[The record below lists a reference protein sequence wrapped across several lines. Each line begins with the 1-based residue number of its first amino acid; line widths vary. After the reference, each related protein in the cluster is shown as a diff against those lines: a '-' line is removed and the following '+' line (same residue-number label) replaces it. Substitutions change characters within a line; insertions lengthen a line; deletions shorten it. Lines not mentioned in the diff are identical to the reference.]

1 MWKQVLIRELATV
14 VVLKLA
20 VLFLIWHAFFAQPGK
35 PEVTPHSV
43 DRILLGSSRN
53 TSNSPFNQFSTQE

>member
-14 VVLKLA
+14 VALKLA

-35 PEVTPHSV
+35 PEVTAKSV
-43 DRILLGSSRN
+43 DRVLLGSSRDTN
-53 TSNSPFNQFSTQE
+53 APPSNQLATQE